1 MGSVYDKWL
10 TKIFVRNESL
20 RKVCKVQRRHHY
32 QWVWGN
38 EGEMTGEGTNIF
50 TRLLLWH
57 ECAWPGHR
65 RLDLEVS
72 HLCNKRLCVNPA
84 HLILE
89 KHEIN
94 QKRIQCKS
102 QRFCCGSHQIHCIL
116 LCNLIVNI
124 LQKYNIPILNTDV
137 QKSFS
142 VFFGLGLQRPLC
154 FSET

>member
-1 MGSVYDKWL
+1 MK
-10 TKIFVRNESL
+10 
-20 RKVCKVQRRHHY
+20 
-32 QWVWGN
+32 VWGCGRGSKGLTCFLCKGATITN
-38 EGEMTGEGTNIF
+38 GYGVMRVRWPEEWTNIF

-57 ECAWPGHR
+57 ECAWLGHR

-84 HLILE
+84 HFVLE

-94 QKRIQCKS
+94 QKRIQCKVHG
-102 QRFCCGSHQIHCIL
+102 FCCGSHHIHCIL

-137 QKSFS
+137 QLSFS